1 MGRIVIVAYRPK
13 PGKSAELQALAKTH
27 LSILKAE
34 QLVTDR
40 DSILM
45 RAEDGTVV
53 EVFEWRSRED
63 IDRAHNNP
71 VIQQMWRD
79 YAEVC
84 DYIPIAQ
91 VPEASGLFSEFAPL

>member
-13 PGKSAELQALAKTH
+13 PGKSAELHTLAKTH
-27 LSILKAE
+27 LSVLKAE

-45 RAEDGTVV
+45 QAEDGTLV

-63 IDRAHNNP
+63 IERAHTNP
-71 VIQQMWRD
+71 VIQKMWRD
-79 YAEVC
+79 YADVC

-91 VPEASGLFSEFAPL
+91 VPEASSLFSEFAPL